1 MFSTLCYWFLCFML
15 YSFIGYL
22 TEITCCSINNKK
34 LVMNRGFCLGPYLPI
49 YGSSCVIMN
58 LFLAKYSNDLI
69 TLFVMS
75 AFVCTLMEYMTSLI
89 LEKIFHARW
98 WDYTEKKFNLSGR
111 VCLENSCLFGLGGV
125 VIVSIIHPFVE
136 GLIKSMP
143 DKVMII
149 VAIVL
154 FVIFMI
160 DVVITVTTMC
170 QVKIASMK
178 FTAKDATEEISK
190 RVRSEIIK
198 NKGLMLHMLN
208 AFPKIKLN
216 NHDPLG
222 RIKKILAKQKEEYK
236 KKKEKSKRKK

>member
-1 MFSTLCYWFLCFML
+1 MYKICYWFFFFMI

-34 LVMNRGFCLGPYLPI
+34 LIVNRGFCLGPYLPI
-49 YGSSCVIMN
+49 YGFSSVIMN
-58 LFLAKYSNDLI
+58 IFLAKYSKDII

-125 VIVSIIHPFVE
+125 FIVSILHPFLD
-136 GLIKSMP
+136 GLVSMIP
-143 DKVMII
+143 NNVLII
-149 VAIVL
+149 LSIVL

-160 DVVITVTTMC
+160 DVIITVTTMC
-170 QVKIASMK
+170 QVKIATTN
-178 FTAKDATEEISK
+178 FTAKDATEEISRK
-190 RVRSEIIK
+190 VRNEIIK

-208 AFPKIKLN
+208 AFPKIKLS

-222 RIKKILAKQKEEYK
+222 RIKKYLAKQKEEYK
-236 KKKEKSKRKK
+236 KLKEKSKRK

>member
-1 MFSTLCYWFLCFML
+1 MYKICYWFFFFMI

-34 LVMNRGFCLGPYLPI
+34 LIVNRGFCLGPYLPI
-49 YGSSCVIMN
+49 YGSSSVIMN
-58 LFLAKYSNDLI
+58 IFLAKYSKDII

-125 VIVSIIHPFVE
+125 FIVSILHPLLD
-136 GLIKSMP
+136 GLVSMIP
-143 DKVMII
+143 HNVLII
-149 VAIVL
+149 LSIIL

-160 DVVITVTTMC
+160 DVIITVTTMC
-170 QVKIASMK
+170 QVKIATTK
-178 FTAKDATEEISK
+178 FTAKDATEEISRK
-190 RVRSEIIK
+190 VRNEIIK

-208 AFPKIKLN
+208 AFPKIKLS

-222 RIKKILAKQKEEYK
+222 RIKKYLAKQREEYK
-236 KKKEKSKRKK
+236 KLKEKSKRK

>member
-1 MFSTLCYWFLCFML
+1 MYKICYWFFFFMI

-22 TEITCCSINNKK
+22 TEITSCSINNKK
-34 LVMNRGFCLGPYLPI
+34 LIVNRGFCLGPYLPI
-49 YGSSCVIMN
+49 YGFSSVIMN
-58 LFLAKYSNDLI
+58 IFLAKYSKDII

-125 VIVSIIHPFVE
+125 FIVSILHPFLD
-136 GLIKSMP
+136 GLVSMIP
-143 DKVMII
+143 HNVLII
-149 VAIVL
+149 LSIVL

-160 DVVITVTTMC
+160 DVIITVTTMC
-170 QVKIASMK
+170 QVKIATTK
-178 FTAKDATEEISK
+178 FTAKDATEEISRK
-190 RVRSEIIK
+190 VRNEIIK

-208 AFPKIKLN
+208 AFPKIKLS

-222 RIKKILAKQKEEYK
+222 RIKKYLAKQREEYK
-236 KKKEKSKRKK
+236 KLKEKSKRK

>member
-1 MFSTLCYWFLCFML
+1 MYKICYWFFFFMI

-34 LVMNRGFCLGPYLPI
+34 LIVNRGFCLGPYLPI
-49 YGSSCVIMN
+49 YGFSSVIMN
-58 LFLAKYSNDLI
+58 IFLAKYSKDII

-111 VCLENSCLFGLGGV
+111 VCLENACLFGFGGV
-125 VIVSIIHPFVE
+125 AIVSILHPFLD
-136 GLIKSMP
+136 GLVSMIP
-143 DKVMII
+143 HNILII
-149 VAIVL
+149 ISIVL

-160 DVVITVTTMC
+160 DVIITVTTMR

-178 FTAKDATEEISK
+178 FTAKDATEEISRK
-190 RVRSEIIK
+190 VRNEILK

-208 AFPKIKLN
+208 AFPKISLS
-216 NHDPLG
+216 NHDSLG
-222 RIKKILAKQKEEYK
+222 RIKKYLAKQREEYK
-236 KKKEKSKRKK
+236 KLKEKSKRK

>member
-1 MFSTLCYWFLCFML
+1 MYKICYWFFFFMI

-34 LVMNRGFCLGPYLPI
+34 LIVNRGFCLGPYLPI
-49 YGSSCVIMN
+49 YGSSSVIMN
-58 LFLAKYSNDLI
+58 IFLAKYSKDII

-125 VIVSIIHPFVE
+125 FIVSILHPFLDELVSMIPHNV
-136 GLIKSMP
+136 LIILS
-143 DKVMII
+143 
-149 VAIVL
+149 IVL

-160 DVVITVTTMC
+160 DVIITVTTMC
-170 QVKIASMK
+170 QVKIATTK
-178 FTAKDATEEISK
+178 FTAKDATEEISRK
-190 RVRSEIIK
+190 VRNEIIK

-208 AFPKIKLN
+208 AFPKIKLS

-222 RIKKILAKQKEEYK
+222 RIKNYLAKQREEYK
-236 KKKEKSKRKK
+236 KLKEKSKRK

>member
-1 MFSTLCYWFLCFML
+1 MYKICYWFFFFMM

-22 TEITCCSINNKK
+22 AEITCCSINNKK
-34 LVMNRGFCLGPYLPI
+34 LIVNRGFCLGPYLPI
-49 YGSSCVIMN
+49 YGSSSVIMN
-58 LFLAKYSNDLI
+58 IFLAKYSKDII

-125 VIVSIIHPFVE
+125 FIVSILHPFLD
-136 GLIKSMP
+136 GLVSMIP
-143 DKVMII
+143 HNVLII
-149 VAIVL
+149 LSIVL
-154 FVIFMI
+154 FVMFMI
-160 DVVITVTTMC
+160 DVIITVTTMC
-170 QVKIASMK
+170 QVKIATIK
-178 FTAKDATEEISK
+178 FTAKDATEEISRK
-190 RVRSEIIK
+190 VRNEIIK

-208 AFPKIKLN
+208 AFPKIKLS

-222 RIKKILAKQKEEYK
+222 RIKNYLAKQREEYK
-236 KKKEKSKRKK
+236 KLKEKSKRK

>member
-1 MFSTLCYWFLCFML
+1 MYKICYWFFFFMI

-34 LVMNRGFCLGPYLPI
+34 LIVNRGFCLGPYLPI
-49 YGSSCVIMN
+49 YGFSSVIMN
-58 LFLAKYSNDLI
+58 IFLAKYSKDII

-125 VIVSIIHPFVE
+125 FIVSILHPFLD
-136 GLIKSMP
+136 GLVSMIP
-143 DKVMII
+143 HNVLII
-149 VAIVL
+149 LSIVL

-160 DVVITVTTMC
+160 DVIITVTTMC
-170 QVKIASMK
+170 QVKIATTK
-178 FTAKDATEEISK
+178 FTAKDATEEISRK
-190 RVRSEIIK
+190 VRNEIIK

-208 AFPKIKLN
+208 AFPKIKLS

-222 RIKKILAKQKEEYK
+222 RIKKYLAKQKEEYK
-236 KKKEKSKRKK
+236 KLKEKSKRK

>member
-1 MFSTLCYWFLCFML
+1 MYKICYWFFFFMI

-22 TEITCCSINNKK
+22 TEITSCSINNKK
-34 LVMNRGFCLGPYLPI
+34 LIVNRGFCLGPYLPI
-49 YGSSCVIMN
+49 YGFSSVIMN
-58 LFLAKYSNDLI
+58 IFLAKYSKDII

-125 VIVSIIHPFVE
+125 FIVSILHPFLD
-136 GLIKSMP
+136 GLVSMIP
-143 DKVMII
+143 HNVLII
-149 VAIVL
+149 LSIVL

-160 DVVITVTTMC
+160 DVIITVTTMC
-170 QVKIASMK
+170 QVKIATTK
-178 FTAKDATEEISK
+178 FTAKDATEEISRK
-190 RVRSEIIK
+190 VRNEIIK

-208 AFPKIKLN
+208 AFPKIKLS

-222 RIKKILAKQKEEYK
+222 RIKNYLAKQREEYK
-236 KKKEKSKRKK
+236 KLKEKSKRK

>member
-1 MFSTLCYWFLCFML
+1 MYKICYWFFFFMI

-22 TEITCCSINNKK
+22 TEIICCSINNKK
-34 LVMNRGFCLGPYLPI
+34 LIVNRGFCLGPYLPI
-49 YGSSCVIMN
+49 YGFSSVIMN
-58 LFLAKYSNDLI
+58 IFLAKYSKDII

-125 VIVSIIHPFVE
+125 FIVSILHPFLD
-136 GLIKSMP
+136 GLVS
-143 DKVMII
+143 II
-149 VAIVL
+149 PYNVLIILSIVL
-154 FVIFMI
+154 FVMFMI
-160 DVVITVTTMC
+160 DVIITVTTMC
-170 QVKIASMK
+170 QVKIAATK
-178 FTAKDATEEISK
+178 FTAKDATEEISRK
-190 RVRSEIIK
+190 VRNEIIK

-208 AFPKIKLN
+208 AFPKIELS

-222 RIKKILAKQKEEYK
+222 RIKNYLAKQREEYK
-236 KKKEKSKRKK
+236 KLKEKSKRK

>member
-1 MFSTLCYWFLCFML
+1 MYKICYWFFFFMI

-22 TEITCCSINNKK
+22 TEITSCSINNKK
-34 LVMNRGFCLGPYLPI
+34 LIVNRGFCLGPYLPI
-49 YGSSCVIMN
+49 YGFSSVIMN
-58 LFLAKYSNDLI
+58 IFLAKYSKDII

-125 VIVSIIHPFVE
+125 FIVSILHPFLD
-136 GLIKSMP
+136 GLVSMIP
-143 DKVMII
+143 NNVLII
-149 VAIVL
+149 LSIVL

-160 DVVITVTTMC
+160 DVIITVTTMC
-170 QVKIASMK
+170 QVKIAATK
-178 FTAKDATEEISK
+178 FTAKDATEEISRK
-190 RVRSEIIK
+190 VRNEIIK

-208 AFPKIKLN
+208 AFPKIKLS

-222 RIKKILAKQKEEYK
+222 RIKKYLAKQKEEYK
-236 KKKEKSKRKK
+236 KLKEKSKRK

>member
-1 MFSTLCYWFLCFML
+1 MYKICYWFFFFMI

-22 TEITCCSINNKK
+22 TEITSCSINNKK
-34 LVMNRGFCLGPYLPI
+34 LIVNRGFCLGPYLPI
-49 YGSSCVIMN
+49 YGFSSVIMN
-58 LFLAKYSNDLI
+58 IFLAKYSKDII

-125 VIVSIIHPFVE
+125 FIVSILHPFLD
-136 GLIKSMP
+136 GLVSMIP
-143 DKVMII
+143 NNVLII
-149 VAIVL
+149 LSIVL

-160 DVVITVTTMC
+160 DVIITVTTMC
-170 QVKIASMK
+170 QVKIATTK
-178 FTAKDATEEISK
+178 FTAKDATEEISRK
-190 RVRSEIIK
+190 VRNEIIK

-208 AFPKIKLN
+208 AFPKIKLS

-222 RIKKILAKQKEEYK
+222 RIKNYLAKQREEYK
-236 KKKEKSKRKK
+236 KLKEKSKRK

>member
-1 MFSTLCYWFLCFML
+1 MYKICYWFFFFMI

-22 TEITCCSINNKK
+22 TEITSCSINNKK
-34 LVMNRGFCLGPYLPI
+34 LIVNRGFCLGPYLPI
-49 YGSSCVIMN
+49 YGFSSVIMSM
-58 LFLAKYSNDLI
+58 FLSKYSKDII

-125 VIVSIIHPFVE
+125 FIVSILHPFLD
-136 GLIKSMP
+136 GLVSMIP
-143 DKVMII
+143 HNVLII
-149 VAIVL
+149 LSIVL

-160 DVVITVTTMC
+160 DVIITVTTMC
-170 QVKIASMK
+170 QVKIATTK
-178 FTAKDATEEISK
+178 FTAKDATEEISRK
-190 RVRSEIIK
+190 VRNEIIK

-208 AFPKIKLN
+208 AFPKIKLS

-222 RIKKILAKQKEEYK
+222 RIKKYLAKQREEYK
-236 KKKEKSKRKK
+236 KLKEKSKRK

>member
-1 MFSTLCYWFLCFML
+1 MYKICYWFFFFMI

-22 TEITCCSINNKK
+22 TEITSCSINNKK
-34 LVMNRGFCLGPYLPI
+34 LIVNRGFCLGPYLPI
-49 YGSSCVIMN
+49 YGSSSVIMN
-58 LFLAKYSNDLI
+58 IFLAKYSKDII

-125 VIVSIIHPFVE
+125 FIVSILHPFLD
-136 GLIKSMP
+136 GLVSMIP
-143 DKVMII
+143 HNVLII
-149 VAIVL
+149 LSIVL
-154 FVIFMI
+154 FVIFMF
-160 DVVITVTTMC
+160 DVIITVTTMC
-170 QVKIASMK
+170 QVKIATTK
-178 FTAKDATEEISK
+178 FTAKDATEEISRK
-190 RVRSEIIK
+190 VRNEIIK

-208 AFPKIKLN
+208 AFPKIKLS

-222 RIKKILAKQKEEYK
+222 RIKKYLAKQKEEYK
-236 KKKEKSKRKK
+236 KLKEKSKRK

>member
-1 MFSTLCYWFLCFML
+1 MYKICYWFFFFMI

-34 LVMNRGFCLGPYLPI
+34 LVINRGFCLGPYLPI
-49 YGSSCVIMN
+49 YGSSSVIMN
-58 LFLAKYSNDLI
+58 IFLAKYSKDII

-125 VIVSIIHPFVE
+125 TIVSILHPFLDELVSMIPDNI
-136 GLIKSMP
+136 LI
-143 DKVMII
+143 II
-149 VAIVL
+149 SIIL

-160 DVVITVTTMC
+160 DVIITVITMC
-170 QVKIASMK
+170 QVKIASTK
-178 FTAKDATEEISK
+178 FMAKDATEEISRK
-190 RVRSEIIK
+190 VRNEIIR

-208 AFPKIKLN
+208 AFPKIKLS

-222 RIKKILAKQKEEYK
+222 RIKKYLAKQREEYK
-236 KKKEKSKRKK
+236 KLKEKSKRK

>member
-1 MFSTLCYWFLCFML
+1 MYKICYWFFFFMI

-22 TEITCCSINNKK
+22 TEITSCSINNKK
-34 LVMNRGFCLGPYLPI
+34 LIVNRGFCLGPYLPI
-49 YGSSCVIMN
+49 YGFSSVIMN
-58 LFLAKYSNDLI
+58 IFLAKYNKDII

-125 VIVSIIHPFVE
+125 FIVSILHPFLDELVSMIPHNV
-136 GLIKSMP
+136 LIILS
-143 DKVMII
+143 
-149 VAIVL
+149 IVL

-160 DVVITVTTMC
+160 DVIITVTTMC
-170 QVKIASMK
+170 QVKIAATK
-178 FTAKDATEEISK
+178 FTAKDATEEISRK
-190 RVRSEIIK
+190 VRNEIIK

-208 AFPKIKLN
+208 AFPKIKLS

-222 RIKKILAKQKEEYK
+222 RIKKYLAKQREEYK
-236 KKKEKSKRKK
+236 KLKEKSKRK

>member
-1 MFSTLCYWFLCFML
+1 MYKICYWFFFFMI

-22 TEITCCSINNKK
+22 TEITSCSINNKK
-34 LVMNRGFCLGPYLPI
+34 LIVNRGFCLGPYLPI
-49 YGSSCVIMN
+49 YGFSSVIMN
-58 LFLAKYSNDLI
+58 IFLAKYSKDII

-125 VIVSIIHPFVE
+125 FIVSILHPFLD
-136 GLIKSMP
+136 GLVSMIP
-143 DKVMII
+143 HNVLII
-149 VAIVL
+149 LSIIL
-154 FVIFMI
+154 FAIFMI
-160 DVVITVTTMC
+160 DVIITVTTMC
-170 QVKIASMK
+170 QVKIATTN
-178 FTAKDATEEISK
+178 FTAKDATEEISRK
-190 RVRSEIIK
+190 VRNEIIK

-208 AFPKIKLN
+208 AFPKIKLS

-222 RIKKILAKQKEEYK
+222 RIKKYLAKQKEEYK
-236 KKKEKSKRKK
+236 KLKEKSKRK

>member
-1 MFSTLCYWFLCFML
+1 MYKICYWFFFFMI

-22 TEITCCSINNKK
+22 AEITCCSINNKK
-34 LVMNRGFCLGPYLPI
+34 LIVNRGFCLGPYLPI
-49 YGSSCVIMN
+49 YGSSSVIMN
-58 LFLAKYSNDLI
+58 IFLAKYSKDII

-125 VIVSIIHPFVE
+125 CIVSILHPFLD
-136 GLIKSMP
+136 GLVSMIP
-143 DKVMII
+143 HNVLII
-149 VAIVL
+149 LSIVL
-154 FVIFMI
+154 FVMFMI
-160 DVVITVTTMC
+160 DVIITVTTMC
-170 QVKIASMK
+170 QVKIAATK
-178 FTAKDATEEISK
+178 FTAKDATEEISRK
-190 RVRSEIIK
+190 VRNEIIK

-208 AFPKIKLN
+208 AFPKIKLS

-222 RIKKILAKQKEEYK
+222 RIKKYLAKQREEYK
-236 KKKEKSKRKK
+236 KLKEKSKRK

>member
-1 MFSTLCYWFLCFML
+1 MYKICYWFFFFMI
-15 YSFIGYL
+15 YSLIGYL

-34 LVMNRGFCLGPYLPI
+34 LIVNRGFCLGPYLPI
-49 YGSSCVIMN
+49 YGSSSVIMN
-58 LFLAKYSNDLI
+58 IFLAKYSKDII

-125 VIVSIIHPFVE
+125 FIVSILHPFLD
-136 GLIKSMP
+136 GLVSMIP
-143 DKVMII
+143 HNVLII
-149 VAIVL
+149 LSIIL

-160 DVVITVTTMC
+160 DVIITVTTMC
-170 QVKIASMK
+170 QVKIATTK
-178 FTAKDATEEISK
+178 FTAKDATEEISRK
-190 RVRSEIIK
+190 VRNEIIK

-208 AFPKIKLN
+208 AFPKIKLS

-222 RIKKILAKQKEEYK
+222 RIKNYLAKQREEYK
-236 KKKEKSKRKK
+236 KLKEKSKRK

>member
-1 MFSTLCYWFLCFML
+1 MYKICYWFFFFMI

-34 LVMNRGFCLGPYLPI
+34 LIVNRGFCLGPYLPI
-49 YGSSCVIMN
+49 YGSSSVIMN
-58 LFLAKYSNDLI
+58 IFLAKYSKDII

-125 VIVSIIHPFVE
+125 FIVSILHPFLD
-136 GLIKSMP
+136 GLVSMIP
-143 DKVMII
+143 HNVLII
-149 VAIVL
+149 LSIVL
-154 FVIFMI
+154 FVIFII
-160 DVVITVTTMC
+160 DVIITVTTMC
-170 QVKIASMK
+170 QVKIATTK
-178 FTAKDATEEISK
+178 FTAKDATEEISRK
-190 RVRSEIIK
+190 VRNEIIK

-208 AFPKIKLN
+208 AFPKIKLS

-222 RIKKILAKQKEEYK
+222 RIKKYLAKQREEYK
-236 KKKEKSKRKK
+236 KLKEKSKRK

>member
-1 MFSTLCYWFLCFML
+1 MYKICYWFFFFMI

-34 LVMNRGFCLGPYLPI
+34 LIVNRGFCLGPYLPI
-49 YGSSCVIMN
+49 YGFSSVIMN
-58 LFLAKYSNDLI
+58 IFLAKYSKDII

-125 VIVSIIHPFVE
+125 FIVSILHPFLD
-136 GLIKSMP
+136 GLVSMIP
-143 DKVMII
+143 HNVLII
-149 VAIVL
+149 LSIVL

-160 DVVITVTTMC
+160 DVIITVTTMC
-170 QVKIASMK
+170 QVKIATTK
-178 FTAKDATEEISK
+178 FTAKDATEEISRK
-190 RVRSEIIK
+190 VRNEIIK

-208 AFPKIKLN
+208 AFPKIKLS

-222 RIKKILAKQKEEYK
+222 KIKKYLAKQKEEYK
-236 KKKEKSKRKK
+236 KLKEKSKRK

>member
-1 MFSTLCYWFLCFML
+1 MYKICYWFFFFMI

-34 LVMNRGFCLGPYLPI
+34 LIVNRGFCLGPYLPI
-49 YGSSCVIMN
+49 YGFSSVIMN
-58 LFLAKYSNDLI
+58 IFLAKYNKDII

-125 VIVSIIHPFVE
+125 FIVSILHPFLD
-136 GLIKSMP
+136 GLVSMIP
-143 DKVMII
+143 HNVLII
-149 VAIVL
+149 LSIVL

-160 DVVITVTTMC
+160 DVIITVTTMC
-170 QVKIASMK
+170 QVKIATTK
-178 FTAKDATEEISK
+178 FTAKDATEEISRK
-190 RVRSEIIK
+190 VRNEIIK

-208 AFPKIKLN
+208 AFPKIKLS

-222 RIKKILAKQKEEYK
+222 RIKKYLAKQKEEYK
-236 KKKEKSKRKK
+236 KLKEKSKRK

>member
-1 MFSTLCYWFLCFML
+1 MYKICYWFFFFMI

-22 TEITCCSINNKK
+22 TEITSCSINNKK
-34 LVMNRGFCLGPYLPI
+34 LIVNRGFCLGPYLPI
-49 YGSSCVIMN
+49 YGFSSVIMN
-58 LFLAKYSNDLI
+58 IFLAKYSKDII

-125 VIVSIIHPFVE
+125 FIVSILHPFLD
-136 GLIKSMP
+136 GLVSMIP
-143 DKVMII
+143 HNVLII
-149 VAIVL
+149 LSIVL
-154 FVIFMI
+154 FVIFMF
-160 DVVITVTTMC
+160 DVIITVTTMC
-170 QVKIASMK
+170 QVKIATTK
-178 FTAKDATEEISK
+178 FTAKDATEEISRK
-190 RVRSEIIK
+190 VRNEIIK

-208 AFPKIKLN
+208 AFPKIKLS

-222 RIKKILAKQKEEYK
+222 RIKKYLAKQKEEYK
-236 KKKEKSKRKK
+236 KLKEKSKRK

>member
-1 MFSTLCYWFLCFML
+1 MYKICYWFFFFMI

-22 TEITCCSINNKK
+22 TEITSCSINNKK
-34 LVMNRGFCLGPYLPI
+34 LIVNRGFCLGPYLPI
-49 YGSSCVIMN
+49 YGSSSVIMN
-58 LFLAKYSNDLI
+58 IFLAKYSKDII

-125 VIVSIIHPFVE
+125 FIVSILHPFLD
-136 GLIKSMP
+136 GLVSMIP
-143 DKVMII
+143 HNVLII
-149 VAIVL
+149 LSIVL

-160 DVVITVTTMC
+160 DVIITVTTMC
-170 QVKIASMK
+170 QVKIAATK
-178 FTAKDATEEISK
+178 FTAKDATEEISRK
-190 RVRSEIIK
+190 VRNEIIK

-208 AFPKIKLN
+208 AFPKIKLS

-222 RIKKILAKQKEEYK
+222 RIKKYLAKQKEEYK
-236 KKKEKSKRKK
+236 KLKEKSKRK

>member
-1 MFSTLCYWFLCFML
+1 MYKICYWFFFFMI

-22 TEITCCSINNKK
+22 TEITSCSINNKK
-34 LVMNRGFCLGPYLPI
+34 LIVNRGFCLGPYLPI
-49 YGSSCVIMN
+49 YGFSSVIMN
-58 LFLAKYSNDLI
+58 IFLAKYSKDII

-125 VIVSIIHPFVE
+125 FIVSILHPFLD
-136 GLIKSMP
+136 GLVSMIP
-143 DKVMII
+143 NNVLII
-149 VAIVL
+149 LSIVL

-160 DVVITVTTMC
+160 DVIITVTTMC
-170 QVKIASMK
+170 QVKIAATK
-178 FTAKDATEEISK
+178 FTAKDATEEISRK
-190 RVRSEIIK
+190 VRNEIIK

-208 AFPKIKLN
+208 AFPKIKLS

-222 RIKKILAKQKEEYK
+222 RIKNYLAKQREEYK
-236 KKKEKSKRKK
+236 KLKEKSKRK

>member
-1 MFSTLCYWFLCFML
+1 MYKICYWFFFFMI

-34 LVMNRGFCLGPYLPI
+34 LIVNRGFCLGPYLPI
-49 YGSSCVIMN
+49 YGFSSVIMN
-58 LFLAKYSNDLI
+58 IFLAKYNKDII

-125 VIVSIIHPFVE
+125 FIVSILHPFLD
-136 GLIKSMP
+136 GLVSMIP
-143 DKVMII
+143 HNVLII
-149 VAIVL
+149 LSIVL

-160 DVVITVTTMC
+160 DVIITVTTMC
-170 QVKIASMK
+170 QVKIATTK
-178 FTAKDATEEISK
+178 FTAKDATEEISRK
-190 RVRSEIIK
+190 VRNEIIK

-208 AFPKIKLN
+208 AFPKIKLS

-222 RIKKILAKQKEEYK
+222 KIKKYLAKQKEEYK
-236 KKKEKSKRKK
+236 KLKEKSKRK

>member
-1 MFSTLCYWFLCFML
+1 MYKICYWFFFFMI

-22 TEITCCSINNKK
+22 TEITSCSINNKK
-34 LVMNRGFCLGPYLPI
+34 LIVNRGFCLGPYLPI
-49 YGSSCVIMN
+49 YGFSSVIMN
-58 LFLAKYSNDLI
+58 IFLAKYNKDII

-125 VIVSIIHPFVE
+125 FIVSILHPFLD
-136 GLIKSMP
+136 GLVSMIP
-143 DKVMII
+143 HNVLII
-149 VAIVL
+149 LSIVL

-160 DVVITVTTMC
+160 DVIITVTTMC
-170 QVKIASMK
+170 QVKIATTN
-178 FTAKDATEEISK
+178 FTAKDATEEISRK
-190 RVRSEIIK
+190 VRNEIIK

-208 AFPKIKLN
+208 AFPKIKLS

-222 RIKKILAKQKEEYK
+222 KIKKYLAKQKEEYK
-236 KKKEKSKRKK
+236 KLKEKSKRK

>member
-1 MFSTLCYWFLCFML
+1 MYKICYWFFFFMI

-34 LVMNRGFCLGPYLPI
+34 LIVNRGFCLGPYLPI
-49 YGSSCVIMN
+49 YGSSSVIMN
-58 LFLAKYSNDLI
+58 IFLAKYSKDII

-125 VIVSIIHPFVE
+125 FIVSILHPFLD
-136 GLIKSMP
+136 GLVSMIP
-143 DKVMII
+143 HNVLII
-149 VAIVL
+149 LSIVL

-160 DVVITVTTMC
+160 DVIITVTTMC
-170 QVKIASMK
+170 QVKIATTK
-178 FTAKDATEEISK
+178 FTAKDATEEISRK
-190 RVRSEIIK
+190 VRNEIIK

-208 AFPKIKLN
+208 AFPKIKLS

-222 RIKKILAKQKEEYK
+222 RIKKYLAKQREEYK
-236 KKKEKSKRKK
+236 KLKEKSKRK

>member
-1 MFSTLCYWFLCFML
+1 MYKICYWFFFFMI

-22 TEITCCSINNKK
+22 TEITSCSINNKK
-34 LVMNRGFCLGPYLPI
+34 LIVNRGFCLGPYLPI
-49 YGSSCVIMN
+49 YGFSSVIMN
-58 LFLAKYSNDLI
+58 IFLAKYSKDII

-125 VIVSIIHPFVE
+125 FIVSILHPFLD
-136 GLIKSMP
+136 GLVSMIP
-143 DKVMII
+143 HNVLII
-149 VAIVL
+149 LSIIL

-160 DVVITVTTMC
+160 DVIITVTTMC
-170 QVKIASMK
+170 QVKIATTN
-178 FTAKDATEEISK
+178 FTAKDATEEISRK
-190 RVRSEIIK
+190 VRNEIIK

-208 AFPKIKLN
+208 AFPKIKLS

-222 RIKKILAKQKEEYK
+222 RIKKYLAKQKEEYK
-236 KKKEKSKRKK
+236 KLKEKSKRK

>member
-1 MFSTLCYWFLCFML
+1 MYKICYWFFFFMI

-34 LVMNRGFCLGPYLPI
+34 LIVNRGFCLGPYLPI
-49 YGSSCVIMN
+49 YGSSSVIMN
-58 LFLAKYSNDLI
+58 IFLAKYSKDII

-125 VIVSIIHPFVE
+125 FIVSILHPFLD
-136 GLIKSMP
+136 GLVSMIP
-143 DKVMII
+143 HNVLII
-149 VAIVL
+149 LSIVL
-154 FVIFMI
+154 FVMFMI
-160 DVVITVTTMC
+160 DVIITVTTMC
-170 QVKIASMK
+170 QVKIATIK
-178 FTAKDATEEISK
+178 FTAKDATEEISRK
-190 RVRSEIIK
+190 VRNEIIK

-208 AFPKIKLN
+208 AFPKIKLS

-222 RIKKILAKQKEEYK
+222 RIKKYLAKQREEYK
-236 KKKEKSKRKK
+236 KLKEKSKRK

>member
-1 MFSTLCYWFLCFML
+1 MYKICYWFFFFMI

-22 TEITCCSINNKK
+22 TEITSCSINNKK
-34 LVMNRGFCLGPYLPI
+34 LIVNRGFCLGPYLPI
-49 YGSSCVIMN
+49 YGFSSVIMN
-58 LFLAKYSNDLI
+58 IFLAKYSKDII

-125 VIVSIIHPFVE
+125 FIVSILHPFLDELVSMIPHNV
-136 GLIKSMP
+136 LIILS
-143 DKVMII
+143 
-149 VAIVL
+149 IVL

-160 DVVITVTTMC
+160 DVIITVTTMC
-170 QVKIASMK
+170 QVKIATTK
-178 FTAKDATEEISK
+178 FTAKDATEEISRK
-190 RVRSEIIK
+190 VRNEIIK

-208 AFPKIKLN
+208 AFPKIKLS

-222 RIKKILAKQKEEYK
+222 RIKKYLAKQKEEYK
-236 KKKEKSKRKK
+236 KLKEKSKRK

>member
-1 MFSTLCYWFLCFML
+1 MYKICYWFFFFMI

-22 TEITCCSINNKK
+22 TEITSCSINNKK
-34 LVMNRGFCLGPYLPI
+34 LIVNRGFCLGPYLPI
-49 YGSSCVIMN
+49 YGSSSVIMN
-58 LFLAKYSNDLI
+58 IFLAKYSKDII

-125 VIVSIIHPFVE
+125 FIVSILHPFLD
-136 GLIKSMP
+136 GLVSMIP
-143 DKVMII
+143 HNVLII
-149 VAIVL
+149 LSIVL

-160 DVVITVTTMC
+160 DVIITVTTMC
-170 QVKIASMK
+170 QVKIAATK
-178 FTAKDATEEISK
+178 FTAKDATEEISRK
-190 RVRSEIIK
+190 VRNEIIK

-208 AFPKIKLN
+208 AFPKIKLS

-222 RIKKILAKQKEEYK
+222 RIKKYLAKQREEYK
-236 KKKEKSKRKK
+236 KLKEKSKRK